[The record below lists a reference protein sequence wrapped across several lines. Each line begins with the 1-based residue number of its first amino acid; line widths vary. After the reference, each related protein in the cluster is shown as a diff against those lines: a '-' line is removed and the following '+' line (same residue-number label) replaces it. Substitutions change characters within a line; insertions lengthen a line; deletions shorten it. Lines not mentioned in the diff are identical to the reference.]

1 MGAVTGTRVRG
12 MNSLVCMTIRARS
25 RFEREII
32 RTLDG
37 SEPARASS
45 LRCEVV
51 DDYQRQIRILRC
63 SKSVAL
69 VAGILTQR
77 LDNHRVRQVSDQLLP
92 SQVIDEHV
100 NSRKSKRVSDG
111 RDQAFRIS

>member
-1 MGAVTGTRVRG
+1 

-51 DDYQRQIRILRC
+51 DDYQRQIRIFA
-63 SKSVAL
+63 V
-69 VAGILTQR
+69 Q
-77 LDNHRVRQVSDQLLP
+77 QVSRSCRWDTHAAP
-92 SQVIDEHV
+92 
-100 NSRKSKRVSDG
+100 
-111 RDQAFRIS
+111 